1 MLANQAVKKKMLDF
15 FKRHPNIIYAYEA
28 IGGPDLEVEL
38 EVESYAKF
46 RKVLDEIR
54 TKFGSD
60 IESYQHLLWYKEH
73 KITYL
78 PKL

>member
-1 MLANQAVKKKMLDF
+1 MRLF
-15 FKRHPNIIYAYEA
+15 FLLGNGYYEA

-46 RKVLDEIR
+46 REVLDAIR
-54 TKFGSD
+54 TKFGEN
-60 IESYQHLLWYKEH
+60 IETFRHLLWYKEH

-78 PKL
+78 PHRAKA